1 MRTDAERILA
11 MNKST
16 DKFNRVPVV
25 FASHG
30 YPMNAIGNNKA
41 RPGWHAMG
49 EYIGRPEAIVAI
61 TSHWETPGICIRTAL
76 DNPQLFD
83 VWDLPDE
90 IHNLHYAPA
99 GSEAHIKR
107 VMELL
112 GGEAL
117 PDNTWGTDH
126 ALWTTLSN
134 MYPGGDVPLVILNT
148 DDEMPVKDI
157 YRLGQRLS
165 PLRDEGVLIFTT
177 GNIAHN
183 VDMVD
188 HSMECGFEWAVRF
201 DTRVRDMVLAG
212 DIAGVMDY
220 KSIPDWETAI
230 PMPSHYLT
238 LIAAMGAAGQD
249 YKVSVWNDYVELG
262 SLSMTS
268 YIFE

>member
-1 MRTDAERILA
+1 MKYNQLME
-11 MNKST
+11 KSIS
-16 DKFNRVPVV
+16 KFKKMPVV
-25 FASHG
+25 FAGHG
-30 YPMNAIGNNKA
+30 YPMNAIGENKA
-41 RPGWHAMG
+41 RPGWRAMG
-49 EYIGRPEAIVAI
+49 EYIGKPEAIVAM

-90 IHNLHYAPA
+90 IHDLHYAPK
-99 GSEAHIKR
+99 GSEKHIRR

-112 GGEAL
+112 GSEAI

-134 MYPGGDVPLVILNT
+134 MYPDGDVPLVILNT
-148 DDEMPVKDI
+148 DDGMSPTEI
-157 YRLGQRLS
+157 YRLGSRLS
-165 PLRDEGVLIFTT
+165 PLRDEGVLFFTT

-188 HSMECGFEWAVRF
+188 HNMKGGFEWAIKF
-201 DTRVRDMVLAG
+201 DNTVRDLVLAK
-212 DIAGVMDY
+212 DAAAVMDY
-220 KSIPDWETAI
+220 KNIPDWKTAI
-230 PMPSHYLT
+230 PMPGHYLT
-238 LIAAMGAAGQD
+238 LIAAMGAAGD
-249 YKVSVWNDYVELG
+249 NYNVSVWNDYVELG